1 MSRAR
6 SRYPTIEEYDKETM
20 LQWLARGFII
30 FQDEIEALGH
40 SVATFASLFYYD
52 YLEARPIWTEE
63 DLFVACFG
71 RVYLKNKKKYAM
83 YLEAYSAE
91 YDPIENYNRHE
102 ESTRTRTPDLTQKTE
117 AESERKQTRTTTETP
132 NNWKEKDLHKVAPY
146 DSADLNNM
154 EQTERSYEG
163 TRSTSESY
171 SGSPDT
177 ASSKTTTTGTDT
189 EETTSD
195 ISGNIG
201 TTTSQMMLESHL
213 NLSQR
218 MKLAEEIEHDIAKEL
233 LLQLWI

>member
-1 MSRAR
+1 MIKAR
-6 SRYPTIEEYDKETM
+6 IRYPTIEEYDKETI
-20 LQWLARGFII
+20 LNWFASGFEW
-30 FQDEIEALGH
+30 FQTELDALGQ
-40 SVATFASLFYYD
+40 SAATFANMFYHD
-52 YLEARPIWTEE
+52 YQEGRPIWTTE
-63 DLFVACFG
+63 DLMVACFF
-71 RVYLKNKKKYAM
+71 RVHLKNAKKYAM
-83 YLEAYSAE
+83 YLQAYAAE

-102 ESTRTRTPDLTQKTE
+102 ESTTTRTPDLTQATE

-146 DSADLNNM
+146 DSAELNNM
-154 EQTERSYEG
+154 EQSERSFEG

-177 ASSKTTTTGTDT
+177 ASSTTTTTGTDT

-213 NLSQR
+213 NLAQR
-218 MKLAEEIEHDIAKEL
+218 MKLAEEIEHDVAKEL

>member
-1 MSRAR
+1 MIRAR
-6 SRYPTIEEYDKETM
+6 IRYPTIEEYDKDTI
-20 LQWLARGFII
+20 LQWLARGFIF
-30 FQDEIEALGH
+30 FQTEIEAIGH

-52 YLEARPIWTEE
+52 YMEARPIWTEE
-63 DLFVACFG
+63 ELFVSCFT

-83 YLEAYSAE
+83 YLQAYAAE

-102 ESTRTRTPDLTQKTE
+102 ESTRTRTPELTQATE

-132 NNWKEKDLHKVAPY
+132 NNWKETELHKIAPY
-146 DSADLNNM
+146 DSAELNDM
-154 EQTERSYEG
+154 EQRERTFEG

-171 SGSPDT
+171 SGQPDT
-177 ASSKTTTTGTDT
+177 ASSTTTTTGTDT
-189 EETTSD
+189 EETISD

-213 NLSQR
+213 DLAQR
-218 MKLAEEIEHDIAKEL
+218 MKLAEEIEHDVAKEL